1 MILFLELFSDHPHR
15 GTGSIP
21 PSVSRGHFP
30 GIQPATG
37 DGIDDAKIPSAPAS
51 FRFGAVEGL
60 LEPARAHHLPRSPT
74 TSRAE
79 QRKGEEN
86 GWSRR
91 REEARRSSTESR
103 AAGDDVRRLDVLQ
116 LRAPLCLLQDPAM
129 AARRRMGAWIRPLAA
144 TPTRPPWSPGAG
156 ERCRA
161 GSEVAGREE
170 GLAARRH
177 GRKEGRR
184 RRIEL
189 PPGAADAGPRG
200 RPHEVDGA
208 GHPAPLR
215 AGRGRGGGPLWR
227 AQIRRRR

>member
-1 MILFLELFSDHPHR
+1 MPTENDRAPSASVVRPAISFCLTMELESHPYSRQSSRFSSAPRRSNLRPSTPGDGIHPAIR
-15 GTGSIP
+15 FAWA
-21 PSVSRGHFP
+21 FP
-30 GIQPATG
+30 GIQPAAG

-86 GWSRR
+86 GWPRR

-103 AAGDDVRRLDVLQ
+103 AAGDDVRRVDVLQ

-129 AARRRMGAWIRPLAA
+129 AARRRIGAWIRPPAA
-144 TPTRPPWSPGAG
+144 TPTRPPWSPGAV

-177 GRKEGRR
+177 WEEGRS
-184 RRIEL
+184 
-189 PPGAADAGPRG
+189 
-200 RPHEVDGA
+200 
-208 GHPAPLR
+208 PAPHR
-215 AGRGRGGGPLWR
+215 VAAGSC
-227 AQIRRRR
+227 